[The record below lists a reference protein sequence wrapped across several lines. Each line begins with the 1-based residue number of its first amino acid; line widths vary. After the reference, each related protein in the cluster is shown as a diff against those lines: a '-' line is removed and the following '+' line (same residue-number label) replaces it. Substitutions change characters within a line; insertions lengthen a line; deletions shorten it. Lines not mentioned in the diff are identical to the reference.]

1 MPSSTSS
8 RVGAHPLLVEDLG
21 CVPYEEALELQHV
34 AVAERR
40 AKKRPDTLFLLE
52 HPRVVTLGR
61 GSHEE
66 HLRRS
71 REDLEADGIEV
82 HEVARGGDV
91 TYHAPGQLVGYPI
104 IDLDARGV
112 RDVHRYLRAI
122 EGALSRALRVL
133 GVVPQRRDGYTG
145 VFVDSRPGKL
155 PHRKIASI
163 GIGVRS
169 WVTFHGFA
177 LNVDL
182 DLRGFDDIVPCGLHD
197 VEMTSIARERGA
209 ATPELGK
216 QTRFAVASAFEALF
230 DAES

>member
-8 RVGAHPLLVEDLG
+8 RGAHPLLVQDLG
-21 CVPYEEALELQHV
+21 RVPYDEALALQRA
-34 AVAERR
+34 AVAQRR
-40 AKKRPDTLFLLE
+40 AGQRPDTLFLVE

-71 REDLEADGIEV
+71 REALEADGIEV
-82 HEVARGGDV
+82 REVARGGDV

-122 EGALSRALRVL
+122 ESALSGALRIL
-133 GVVPQRRDGYTG
+133 GVAPQRRDGYTG
-145 VFVDSRPGKL
+145 VFVASGSRVL

-197 VEMTSIARERGA
+197 VEMTSIARELGA

-216 QTRFAVASAFEALF
+216 QTRAAVASAFEALF